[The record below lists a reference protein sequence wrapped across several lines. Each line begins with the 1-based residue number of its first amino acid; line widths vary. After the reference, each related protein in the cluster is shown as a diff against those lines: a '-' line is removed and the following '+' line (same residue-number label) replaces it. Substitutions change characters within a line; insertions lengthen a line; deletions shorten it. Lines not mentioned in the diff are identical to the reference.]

1 MSDDVNQ
8 RLAHLEESGKS
19 TQQAVERIA
28 LAMEQLVEIRVTHNI
43 HSQEISTLRKSSELQ
58 GIQIQVL
65 AAVQQRVDKLET
77 HEDSIEEELKS
88 SFAKRDER
96 INNLSRLVYI
106 GAGIVVVLQLIV
118 PIFLFKS

>member
-8 RLAHLEESGKS
+8 RLAHLEESGKN

-43 HSQEISTLRKSSELQ
+43 HSQEISILRKSSELQ
-58 GIQIQVL
+58 GIQLQVL
-65 AAVQQRVDKLET
+65 SAVQQRVDKIET
-77 HEDSIEEELKS
+77 HEESREDELKN